1 MRGPVRF
8 VHAALLLASLRFGI
22 CAVGPNSMGLADR
35 YWISFS
41 EQVRVSDQVLPS
53 GSYEVRHVMEGPDHM
68 MVFRQMGVKN
78 PVEVHAKC
86 TLVVLPAKADQTRKV
101 IEFNAANERVLKELT
116 FKGDMAKHVF

>member
-1 MRGPVRF
+1 MRF
-8 VHAALLLASLRFGI
+8 VHAALLLASCLLFGI
-22 CAVGPNSMGLADR
+22 CAAGQNSMGLADR

-41 EQVRVSDQVLPS
+41 EQVRVADKVLPS

-86 TLVVLPAKADQTRKV
+86 TLVVLPAKADQTRKI

-116 FKGDMAKHVF
+116 FKGDTTRHVF